1 MFIIERFP
9 LFRVSFDGGST
20 VYMFSLHPPPPDWST
35 GLEGGLGDVAI
46 EVLHM
51 LLCHL
56 LQNSEEDVGLSRE
69 SVDTFVQYLRRDFPR
84 ERVPVV
90 LAPLLYRGQQDITEE
105 RCAPLT
111 IIVRRIRLYMYNII
125 CAYALCTCVYII
137 GHGHDCV
144 CGGGERCFWR
154 LSFFIFG
161 DLLFCF
167 VLFAWFVSL
176 CGLFVFV

>member
-1 MFIIERFP
+1 M
-9 LFRVSFDGGST
+9 
-20 VYMFSLHPPPPDWST
+20 
-35 GLEGGLGDVAI
+35 AI

-111 IIVRRIRLYMYNII
+111 IIVRRIRLYMYI
-125 CAYALCTCVYII
+125 CAYALCTCII

-144 CGGGERCFWR
+144 CGGGGTLFLAVVFFLYLETCCFV
-154 LSFFIFG
+154 
-161 DLLFCF
+161 LFCF
-167 VLFAWFVSL
+167 VCLFFCFLFAWFVSL